1 MRLSILTLDD
11 DNDSIES
18 LHFHTSLTIEEQQ
31 SQNMTKLNIDIF
43 DIQNELL
50 LTYRQTSTR
59 NILKKYDKAKY
70 FYFALVVYLAIAI
83 PNILFSALPIFYPP
97 GTYSLSKHVLPIS
110 YTVTV
115 IAIFIVRKILDYATN
130 SIVISNTP
138 LSKMNRHNIYLRYLH
153 FKDLMSLNETL
164 SSTPINHISDW
175 RSIETANKDKESL
188 LRTPWFIPLVS
199 VTLAIIPFSD
209 QGRVDAAIFLSILIV
224 MCTFAFY
231 AFVGVDEQANID
243 KFLKWMTM
251 EHESK
256 TTLTREAKYYFISVK
271 SEPNEFNEHDNVD
284 SPEAI
289 GDAKQEQA

>member
-1 MRLSILTLDD
+1 M
-11 DNDSIES
+11 
-18 LHFHTSLTIEEQQ
+18 EEQQ

-50 LTYRQTSTR
+50 LTYRETSTR
-59 NILKKYDKAKY
+59 NVLKKYGKAKY
-70 FYFALVVYLAIAI
+70 FYLALVVYLAIAI

-97 GTYSLSKHVLPIS
+97 DTHSLSKHVLPIS

-115 IAIFIVRKILDYATN
+115 IAIYIVRKILDVAMN
-130 SIVISNTP
+130 SIVIRNTP
-138 LSKMNRHNIYLRYLH
+138 LSKLNRHNIYLRYLH
-153 FKDLMSLNETL
+153 FKELMSENETL
-164 SSTPINHISDW
+164 SSAPITYISDW
-175 RSIETANKDKESL
+175 RNIETANKEKESL

-199 VTLAIIPFSD
+199 VTLAIIPFSA

-231 AFVGVDEQANID
+231 AFIGVDEHANID

-271 SEPNEFNEHDNVD
+271 GEPSEFNEHDNID
-284 SPEAI
+284 SPDDI
-289 GDAKQEQA
+289 GDAKQKQA